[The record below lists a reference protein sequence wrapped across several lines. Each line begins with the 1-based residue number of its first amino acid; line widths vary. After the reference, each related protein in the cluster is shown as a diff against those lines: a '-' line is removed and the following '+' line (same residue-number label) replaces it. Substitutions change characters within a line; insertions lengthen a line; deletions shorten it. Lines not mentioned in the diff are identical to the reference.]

1 MAVKK
6 FNQPTGIYN
15 VNSFYEFLT
24 ENKSGTF
31 LEDAV
36 ITKDTNASV
45 DGVHYFT
52 IELGD
57 STFTVYT
64 DSGYTST
71 DFIVF
76 ELANGTSGGAAR
88 NISNSAERRYI
99 RIHSAI
105 LCGNGLIIRV
115 ALIYPS
121 DPRPAY
127 TSYVYIALTLDSD
140 GNLSLIRNAGANDFN
155 MRSNTYSF
163 SAFSYESNI
172 DCTCGANPQYSANLT
187 SIAPLP
193 VISSENSLYLPNAFL
208 SIATQLSG
216 LGLQAITINNSP
228 YITNGI
234 IYIKD

>member
-1 MAVKK
+1 MAITK

-64 DSGYTST
+64 DSGSSST
-71 DFIVF
+71 NFIAF
-76 ELANGTSGGAAR
+76 QLSNGASGGAAR
-88 NISNSAERRYI
+88 STASQTSYI

-121 DPRPAY
+121 DPDPRY

-140 GNLSLIRNAGANDFN
+140 GNLSLIRNAGANDSN
-155 MRSNTYSF
+155 MKSNTYSF

-172 DCTCGANPQYSANLT
+172 DCTCESNPQFGANRTSFANLT
-187 SIAPLP
+187 
-193 VISSENSLYLPNAFL
+193 VISSDNSLYLPSAY
-208 SIATQLSG
+208 IASSTQLSSI
-216 LGLQAITINNSP
+216 GLQAVSGNGAA

-234 IYIKD
+234 VYIKDN

>member
-1 MAVKK
+1 MSISRFTQASDSY
-6 FNQPTGIYN
+6 NPTA
-15 VNSFYEFLT
+15 FKEFLDA
-24 ENKSGTF
+24 NKAGIF
-31 LEDAV
+31 LAGAT
-36 ITKDTNASV
+36 ITAHEPQSTAP
-45 DGVHYFT
+45 YLT
-52 IELGD
+52 ITLGD
-57 STFTVYT
+57 SSFTLYT
-64 DSGYTST
+64 DSGFSATN
-71 DFIVF
+71 FIAF
-76 ELANGTSGGAAR
+76 QLSNGASGGAAR
-88 NISNSAERRYI
+88 YTSTASEKRYI

-121 DPRPAY
+121 DPDPRY

-172 DCTCGANPQYSANLT
+172 DCTCGVNPQYSANST
-187 SIAPLP
+187 SIAPVP

-216 LGLQAITINNSP
+216 LGLQAVTINNSP